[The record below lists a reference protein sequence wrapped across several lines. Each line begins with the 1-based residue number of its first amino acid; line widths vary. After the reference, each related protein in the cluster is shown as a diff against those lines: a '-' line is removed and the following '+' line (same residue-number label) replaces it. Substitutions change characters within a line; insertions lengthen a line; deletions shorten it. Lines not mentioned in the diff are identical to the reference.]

1 MTEVVTPRGT
11 SWMSVLG
18 GWIASL
24 GMMALL
30 APLVMSATATRG
42 GTIDD
47 ISLAVPALLALV
59 IAYLVGGYVAGRMA
73 GYRTSWH
80 GMMVAFWSLFVV
92 LAVLLVGYAAQQGTF
107 GDVRLFPPDVAYPW
121 AFGPQTAGDALTFG
135 AIVGFLATIFA
146 AWLGGLLAPARSVA
160 SRVVSEPV
168 AAAPVE
174 HRVTETRVER
184 PVEPAPQRRPYRLLP
199 AIGRKGG
206 ERVHESERTERTE
219 HVDRVDRDTLS

>member
-1 MTEVVTPRGT
+1 MTEVVAPRGT

-30 APLVMSATATRG
+30 APVVMSATAARG
-42 GTIDD
+42 GSVDD
-47 ISLAVPALLALV
+47 LSLAVPVVLAVV
-59 IAYLVGGYVAGRMA
+59 ISYLVGGYVAGRMA

-92 LAVLLVGYAAQQGTF
+92 LAVLLVGVAAQQGYF
-107 GDVRLFPPDVAYPW
+107 GDVRILPPDLAYPW

-146 AWLGGLLAPARSVA
+146 GWLGGLLAPERVIA
-160 SRVVSEPV
+160 RVVPERPV
-168 AAAPVE
+168 AE
-174 HRVTETRVER
+174 HRVTETHVER
-184 PVEPAPQRRPYRLLP
+184 ATAPAPRRQHFRLLP
-199 AIGRKGG
+199 SVGRKGG
-206 ERVHESERTERTE
+206 ERVERVEKK
-219 HVDRVDRDTLS
+219 DTLT